1 MPAILNRTSP
11 PTHATRCIEL
21 RGVRVHNLQAIDLD
35 IPLGQL
41 VVLSGVSGSGKSS
54 LAFDTL
60 FAEGQRRYIE
70 SFSATARQYLERIE
84 RPNADRIAHVPPAIA
99 IRSDIRRAR
108 SSSPT
113 NVAALTEIDESLRRL
128 FARIGRVICPA
139 CNLDVRS
146 HSAEDV
152 VRAAS
157 TLADGTRFQ
166 LCFPADEESAEERST
181 WQARGFTRAIRDERS
196 LTVEELCLTP
206 ASTRRFSKD
215 GLGEPGG
222 VSPRTPLAKNPGAD
236 ATRLTK
242 NEAREAAGSRRGN
255 GLNADDENA
264 RYGADH
270 AVDQDE
276 VWLVAD
282 RLVAGKVTVERLT
295 ESAETALREGAG
307 RCLLLVAQH
316 ESASG
321 PLRGVTAGVGEGFAH
336 PIVGW
341 AVPTTVAD
349 ELVGTAHPTS
359 CETPYLVAKA
369 VTESRVIEGLAWSVQ
384 RFSRRWDCGG
394 CQREFLPPDPRLFLV
409 DGAGGCEVCRERDAS
424 SARCSTC
431 LDSRLRG
438 EALAVRVAGSNFADM
453 LALTARAAAAR
464 LEWIET
470 QLDEGERARTVLI
483 RADLT
488 ERLRLVCDLGLDHLT
503 LNRSAATLSGGV
515 TRRLLLAAAL
525 GSRVTG
531 TLCVIDEP
539 SAGLHPDELPLVI
552 RALRQL
558 QALRNSL
565 IVVDHAPE
573 IVLAADHVID
583 LGPGAG
589 PAGGSVVFAGT
600 PSELSLIQASVTGRV
615 LRERAA
621 LNERTSAVPANPSP
635 RTPADWLTLTN
646 VRHRHWGEVASAGSV
661 PDAQSVRDTLPTHG
675 AKGDTATAIDPPI
688 LSGQTLR
695 VPLNVLCVVTGRGG
709 SGKTSLIVETL
720 VPAVCR
726 RLGQAC
732 AVTFP
737 GECDSL
743 TGGDTLV
750 EVALVDQSPLT
761 RSSRSNAATWIDVFD
776 EIREVFALTGEAK
789 QRGFGPQ
796 HFSFNAAQGG
806 RCRACRGTGTLRH
819 DMQFLADVSLTCPEC
834 AGTRYRREILEVK
847 YRGRTI
853 ADVLAMSAAEAATFF
868 RNHPKLQGRLH
879 LLKQMGLDYVV
890 LGQPTDTLSGGE
902 AQRLKLASR
911 LTTSRGPTL
920 IVCDEPTVGLHPADV
935 SRLLACFHELLAIG
949 HSVVVIDNSPELRQA
964 ADHLIDLSKSGFS

>member
-1 MPAILNRTSP
+1 MPALLNRTSP

-99 IRSDIRRAR
+99 IRSDVRRSR
-108 SSSPT
+108 SSSQT
-113 NVAALTEIDESLRRL
+113 NVAALTEIDEGLRRL

-181 WQARGFTRAIRDERS
+181 WQARGFTRAIRGERS
-196 LTVEELCLTP
+196 LTVDEL
-206 ASTRRFSKD
+206 TRESE
-215 GLGEPGG
+215 LG
-222 VSPRTPLAKNPGAD
+222 
-236 ATRLTK
+236 
-242 NEAREAAGSRRGN
+242 ARSRCEGDVRR
-255 GLNADDENA
+255 DDI
-264 RYGADH
+264 
-270 AVDQDE
+270 
-276 VWLVAD
+276 WLVAD
-282 RLVAGKVTVERLT
+282 RLVAGKVSLERLT
-295 ESAETALREGAG
+295 ESAETAFREGAG
-307 RCLLLVAQH
+307 RCVLLVAR
-316 ESASG
+316 EE
-321 PLRGVTAGVGEGFAH
+321 LIDRGQ
-336 PIVGW
+336 
-341 AVPTTVAD
+341 TV
-349 ELVGTAHPTS
+349 V
-359 CETPYLVAKA
+359 VA
-369 VTESRVIEGLAWSVQ
+369 ESRLIDGRAWSVQ
-384 RFSRRWDCGG
+384 RFSRRWNCGG

-409 DGAGGCEVCRERDAS
+409 GGADGCEVCRERDAS
-424 SARCSTC
+424 SARCLTC

-438 EALAVRVAGSNFADM
+438 EALAVRVAGNNIADM

-470 QLDEGERARTVLI
+470 QLEESERTRTALI

-488 ERLRLVCDLGLDHLT
+488 ERLRIVCDLGLAHLT
-503 LNRSAATLSGGV
+503 LNRNAATLSGGV
-515 TRRLLLAAAL
+515 TRRLLLAAVL

-558 QALRNSL
+558 QTLRNSV

-600 PSELSLIQASVTGRV
+600 PSELSLTEASVTGRV
-615 LRERAA
+615 LRARARFKSGA
-621 LNERTSAVPANPSP
+621 GITVVADAAVADAASVGSDAGSIRHEGTRN
-635 RTPADWLTLTN
+635 PADWLTLTN
-646 VRHRHWGEVASAGSV
+646 VRHRHWSEDSRVASA
-661 PDAQSVRDTLPTHG
+661 
-675 AKGDTATAIDPPI
+675 

-695 VPLNVLCVVTGRGG
+695 VPLNVLCVITGRGG

-732 AVTFP
+732 AVTIP

-750 EVALVDQSPLT
+750 EAALVDQSPLT

-853 ADVLAMSAAEAATFF
+853 ADVLAMSAAAAATFF

-949 HSVVVIDNSPELRQA
+949 HSVVVIDNSIELRQA
-964 ADHLIDLSKSGFS
+964 ADHVIDLAKSGSS

>member
-1 MPAILNRTSP
+1 MPAFLNRPSSP
-11 PTHATRCIEL
+11 TPSTRCIEL
-21 RGVRVHNLQAIDLD
+21 RGVRVHNLQAVDLD

-99 IRSDIRRAR
+99 IRSDVRRAR
-108 SSSPT
+108 SSSQT
-113 NVAALTEIDESLRRL
+113 TVAALTEIDEGLRRL
-128 FARIGRVICPA
+128 FARVGRIVCPA
-139 CNLDVRS
+139 CNLEVRS

-157 TLADGTRFQ
+157 DLADGTRFQ

-181 WQARGFTRAIRDERS
+181 WQARGFTRAIQGERS
-196 LTVEELCLTP
+196 LTVEELCMTP
-206 ASTRRFSKD
+206 PSPRRSSTD
-215 GLGEPGG
+215 GLGEGG
-222 VSPRTPLAKNPGAD
+222 VSPRARLEKSPGAD
-236 ATRLTK
+236 VTRLTQ
-242 NEAREAAGSRRGN
+242 NDFGEVAGIRHGTD
-255 GLNADDENA
+255 GNAD
-264 RYGADH
+264 H
-270 AVDQDE
+270 DE

-282 RLVAGKVTVERLT
+282 RLVAGKVTLERLT
-295 ESAETALREGAG
+295 ESAETAFREGAG
-307 RCLLLVAQH
+307 RCVLLVARE
-316 ESASG
+316 ESTGA
-321 PLRGVTAGVGEGFAH
+321 PLAA
-336 PIVGW
+336 
-341 AVPTTVAD
+341 AVVVA
-349 ELVGTAHPTS
+349 
-359 CETPYLVAKA
+359 
-369 VTESRVIEGLAWSVQ
+369 ESRVIDGRAWSVQ

-394 CQREFLPPDPRLFLV
+394 CQREFLPPDSRLFLV
-409 DGAGGCEVCRERDAS
+409 DGAGGCEACRERDAS
-424 SARCSTC
+424 SERCSTC
-431 LDSRLRG
+431 LDSRLRS
-438 EALAVRVAGSNFADM
+438 EALAVRVARSNIADI

-464 LEWIET
+464 LEWIGT
-470 QLDEGERARTVLI
+470 QLDESERSRTVLI
-483 RADLT
+483 RADIA

-558 QALRNSL
+558 QSLRNSV

-573 IVLAADHVID
+573 IVLAADQVID

-589 PAGGSVVFAGT
+589 PAGGSVMFAGT
-600 PSELSLIQASVTGRV
+600 PSELSLIEASATGRV
-615 LRERAA
+615 LRERTMFKSGAGITVVTDAA
-621 LNERTSAVPANPSP
+621 SVGSDAGSIRQKGT
-635 RTPADWLTLTN
+635 RKPADWLTLTN
-646 VRHRHWGEVASAGSV
+646 VRHRHWSEDSRVASA
-661 PDAQSVRDTLPTHG
+661 LN
-675 AKGDTATAIDPPI
+675 
-688 LSGQTLR
+688 GQTLR
-695 VPLNVLCVVTGRGG
+695 APLNVLCVVTGLGG

-726 RLGQAC
+726 RLGQSC
-732 AVTFP
+732 AVAIP

-743 TGGDTLV
+743 TGGDMLV
-750 EVALVDQSPLT
+750 EAALVDQSPLT

-789 QRGFGPQ
+789 QRGFAPQ

-879 LLKQMGLDYVV
+879 LLKQMGLEYVV

-949 HSVVVIDNSPELRQA
+949 HSIVVIDNSPELRQA
-964 ADHLIDLSKSGFS
+964 ADHVIDLSKSGLQNDTSSGLR